1 MISIDPLSDI
11 LGDIGPLDIPDI
23 GMTGVPGLVSDDP
36 HKDILDIKRHDFAT
50 KERDIPRCDF
60 KPGRAVIR
68 MKKPL
73 FVHCLWRRS
82 VLGRTLS
89 EIKADKDMISFFAD
103 HLTPFIADLAG
114 HHLAAGGYVLVTP
127 PPRRHL
133 QGNFAQSVGRRIAAS
148 IGIGFAPDTFRVKAR
163 NRINAVFD
171 VVNMPPQPNV
181 ILFDDI
187 LTTGSTMQACM
198 RAFQPFNK
206 NILYFAGIS
215 NE

>member
-23 GMTGVPGLVSDDP
+23 GLTGVPGLVSDGQ
-36 HKDILDIKRHDFAT
+36 HKDILDIRRHAFAT

-60 KPGRAVIR
+60 KPGKAVMR

-73 FVHCLWRRS
+73 FVHCMWRRS

-103 HLTPFIADLAG
+103 HITPFIADTVG
-114 HHLAAGGYVLVTP
+114 HNLAAGGFVLVTP

-133 QGNFAQSVGRRIAAS
+133 QGDFAHSVGRRIADAL
-148 IGIGFAPDTFRVKAR
+148 GIAFAPGTFRIKAR

-171 VVNMPPQPNV
+171 VADMPTQPNV

-206 NILYFAGIS
+206 NIIYFAGIS

>member
-23 GMTGVPGLVSDDP
+23 GLTGVPGLVSDQ
-36 HKDILDIKRHDFAT
+36 HKDILDIRHHAFAT
-50 KERDIPRCDF
+50 KEREIPRCDF
-60 KPGRAVIR
+60 KTGKAVMR

-82 VLGRTLS
+82 ILGRTLT
-89 EIKADKDMISFFAD
+89 EVKEDKKMIDFFAD

-133 QGNFAQSVGRRIAAS
+133 QGNFAQSVGRRIADAL
-148 IGIGFAPDTFRVKAR
+148 GIGFAPGTFRITAR

-171 VVNMPPQPNV
+171 VVEMPPHPNV

-187 LTTGSTMQACM
+187 ITTGSTMQACM